1 MDKYTIYIIILAVI
15 VILIL
20 STLAATRAQVL
31 STYKKY
37 DKFPCE
43 LNITAGQ
50 FIMASKK
57 YLKMF
62 DLNIAR
68 TDIILGDAYDVKSK
82 TIILSE
88 NVLTSNSVSAI
99 SIASHELG
107 HAMQH
112 NDEYAG
118 LQVNFFLTVV
128 TGFLVK
134 FLVPLLLASIGLM
147 IFGSFNTGMVLMY
160 CALGI
165 FLSSI
170 IIKLLLIP
178 VEINASKRAIQYL
191 KQNNILNKRELIYAK
206 RILGVAAC
214 TYIYLFF
221 DAILLPIKLVRKLF
235 LGF

>member
-1 MDKYTIYIIILAVI
+1 MDKYTIYIIVLAVAI
-15 VILIL
+15 ILFL

-31 STYKKY
+31 ATYKKY
-37 DKFPCE
+37 DKYPCE
-43 LNITAGQ
+43 LNITAAQ

-62 DLNIAR
+62 DLNVAR
-68 TDIILGDAYDVKSK
+68 TDIILGDAYDIKSK

-88 NVLTSNSVSAI
+88 DVLESNSVAAI

-112 NDEYAG
+112 NDEYTG
-118 LQVNFFLTVV
+118 LQVNYFMSVV
-128 TGFLVK
+128 TGFLIK
-134 FLVPLLLASIGLM
+134 FLVPLLLASVGLM
-147 IFGSFNTGMVLMY
+147 IFDSFNAGMILMY
-160 CALGI
+160 CVIGI

-178 VEINASKRAIQYL
+178 IEFNASKRAIQYL
-191 KQNNILNKRELIYAK
+191 KENNILNKRELVFAK
-206 RILGVAAC
+206 RILRMAAY

-221 DAILLPIKLVRKLF
+221 DAILLPLKLVRKLF